1 MPAQLSFERW
11 RVDEPVFIV
20 GYPLGLPAK
29 IDLGARTTFIDRAGK
44 YSFVTADAYVA
55 SSGSP
60 TFDDQRRLRGLLV
73 AGHPDFETGPDACL
87 ASRRIGDAG
96 QSGELVAYIDT
107 ALTTL
112 CTTAMAEGALC
123 AGFSACPGGGCS
135 SNDEREGSSCALHP
149 NRAARGELRIQP
161 CHVWHLSRRP
171 VRKFELVGAQT
182 CS

>member
-44 YSFVTADAYVA
+44 YSFVTADAYLA

-60 TFDDQRRLRGLLV
+60 AFDDQRRLRGLLV

-87 ASRRIGDAG
+87 ASRRVGDAG

-112 CTTAMAEGALC
+112 CTTAMADGAPC
-123 AGFSACPGGGCS
+123 AGFSPCPGGGCS
-135 SNDEREGSSCALHP
+135 SNDERAGSSCAIGP
-149 NRAARGELRIQP
+149 NGAAGG
-161 CHVWHLSRRP
+161 
-171 VRKFELVGAQT
+171 GACAVT
-182 CS
+182 LFGFLLGSFS